1 MKIPSHRGPFALGFR
16 KAFTLPEM
24 MITLAIFSLVV
35 IAGLYSH
42 LLGLKMNTFVQTKL
56 QATHK
61 ARAALNQTRDEVR
74 SAQTVY
80 VGWGGPTGF
89 TNVPDGSNQQGNALQ
104 IYPTSVTNAYVRY
117 YIDPVKL
124 ALNRVEV
131 KAGRTNL
138 QTIASDVTNTVAFRV
153 EDYAGNILT
162 NDENSRVICMTFEF
176 YQFEFAVLQPG
187 KRNFYD
193 YYRLQTK
200 VSRRALP

>member
-1 MKIPSHRGPFALGFR
+1 MKISAQTAAFARRFA

-74 SAQTVY
+74 SAHAVY
-80 VGWGGPTGF
+80 VGWGGRFGF
-89 TNVPDGSNQQGNALQ
+89 TNATDGSNQVGNSLQ
-104 IYPTSVTNAYVRY
+104 IYPTTATNTYVRY
-117 YIDPVKL
+117 FTDTTNL
-124 ALNRVEV
+124 TRVEV
-131 KAGRTNL
+131 AGGRTNF
-138 QTIASDVTNTVAFRV
+138 QIIASDVTNQIAFHM
-153 EDYAGNILT
+153 EDYAGNVLT
-162 NDENSRVICMTFEF
+162 NAQNDRVVCMIFEF

-187 KRNFYD
+187 KRDFYD